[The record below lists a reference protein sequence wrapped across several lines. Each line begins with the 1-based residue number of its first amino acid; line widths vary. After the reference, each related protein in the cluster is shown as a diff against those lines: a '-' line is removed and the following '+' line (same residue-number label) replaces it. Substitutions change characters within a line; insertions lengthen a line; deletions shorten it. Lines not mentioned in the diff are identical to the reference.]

1 MIGPEINS
9 LCILFGSV
17 IGSSIGRLLGETFR
31 KHLLLVFG
39 CINIDMG
46 VFMISQTRTLPPVV
60 CSLLLGTLTGEMLRL
75 EQLIMLL
82 AHKISTVFGR
92 IGKRQSNSPEYVREQ
107 FSIFLVVFAF
117 SGLGFFGAMQEGLTS
132 DPSLLIIK
140 ALLDFPTA
148 LFIAANT
155 GAIISILC
163 VPQFLVQMLVL
174 LLAGVVGQ
182 YTTPFLLDNFSGC
195 GGFIMLATGLRTCG
209 IMQFPILSMLPAI
222 LYAMPITLLW
232 LHFFGQA

>member
-1 MIGPEINS
+1 MLGPEINS
-9 LCILFGSV
+9 LCILVGAV
-17 IGSSIGRLLGETFR
+17 IGSSIGRLLGESFR

-39 CINIDMG
+39 CINIGMG
-46 VFMISQTRTLPPVV
+46 VFMISKTQTLPPVV
-60 CSLLLGTLTGEMLRL
+60 CSLLLGTLTGEILRL
-75 EQLIMLL
+75 EYLIMLL
-82 AHKISTVFGR
+82 TQKISVFFSK
-92 IGKRQSNSPEYVREQ
+92 IGKRQRSSLEYMQEQ

-117 SGLGFFGAMQEGLTS
+117 SGLGFFGAMQEGLTK

-155 GAIISILC
+155 GAIIGILC
-163 VPQFLVQMLVL
+163 FPQFLMQAIVL
-174 LLAGVVGQ
+174 LSAGFVGQ

-209 IMQFPILSMLPAI
+209 IMQFPILSMLPAM
-222 LYAMPITLLW
+222 LYSMPLSLLW